1 MEDTAYNRE
10 LALLRGEIEVDIDDI
25 MDLLFPMLG
34 DSEELS
40 LKWMFSYNTKLE
52 ARPVDLVEQ
61 NRLIEVYQYLHY
73 SVYGP
78 Y

>member
-1 MEDTAYNRE
+1 
-10 LALLRGEIEVDIDDI
+10 
-25 MDLLFPMLG
+25 MLG

-40 LKWMFSYNTKLE
+40 LKWMFNYNTALE
-52 ARPVDLVEQ
+52 ARPVDLVE
-61 NRLIEVYQYLHY
+61 NNKLIDIYKYLHY

>member
-1 MEDTAYNRE
+1 MEDSEYDRE
-10 LALLRGEIEVDIDDI
+10 IALLNGQIEVDIDDI
-25 MDLLFPMLG
+25 MDLLFTMLG

-40 LKWMFSYNTKLE
+40 LKWMFNYNTALE
-52 ARPVDLVEQ
+52 ARPVDLVE
-61 NRLIEVYQYLHY
+61 NNKLIDIYKYLHY